1 MQGRRE
7 PVETAATVLMILAR
21 MGGST
26 RMAERHLPVW
36 EARKFAKEMA
46 GGQGSA
52 RTAPAAAAGAG
63 LGFRSVK
70 SRGLPAT
77 GAAGKHCYA
86 SN

>member
-1 MQGRRE
+1 
-7 PVETAATVLMILAR
+7 
-21 MGGST
+21 
-26 RMAERHLPVW
+26 
-36 EARKFAKEMA
+36 MA

-70 SRGLPAT
+70 SRGAPAT